1 MAEESLFRAVWRTNR
16 VAPLCILALLV
27 LNVLLY
33 GFVTRVVIPGVDNL
47 ERRYINTQ
55 TQVRELRQTGD
66 AQETP
71 QQVFARGTEDLKK
84 FWAAVPSRKEF
95 TALIGE
101 LFTLAEKARLG
112 INQVSYTPEENPERG
127 ILTYRLQFSVA
138 GDYGQ
143 IKKFV
148 YLLEQSRR
156 LIIIDELSLSTARG
170 DAGQEV
176 SLRIGLTTFF
186 KAREQ

>member
-1 MAEESLFRAVWRTNR
+1 MAEESLFRAAWRTNR

-33 GFVTRVVIPGVDNL
+33 GFVTRVVIPGVDTL
-47 ERRYINTQ
+47 ERRFINKQ
-55 TQVRELRQTGD
+55 AQVREIRQEGD
-66 AQETP
+66 ALETP
-71 QQVFARGTEDLKK
+71 QQVFAQGSEDLEK
-84 FWAAVPSRKEF
+84 FWATIPSKSEF

-101 LFTLAEKARLG
+101 LFSLADKAGLD
-112 INQVSYTPEENPERG
+112 INQVSYTPAENAEQG
-127 ILTYRLQFSVA
+127 VLTYGLQFSVA

-156 LIIIDELSLSTARG
+156 LIIIDELSLSSARG
-170 DAGQEV
+170 EGQEV
-176 SLRIGLTTFF
+176 SLRIRLTTYF
-186 KAREQ
+186 KAREK

>member
-1 MAEESLFRAVWRTNR
+1 MTEESLFRAAWRTSR
-16 VAPLCILALLV
+16 VAPLCILVLLV

-47 ERRYINTQ
+47 ERRFIHTQ
-55 TQVRELRQTGD
+55 TQVRELRQEGD
-66 AQETP
+66 VQETP
-71 QQVFARGTEDLKK
+71 QQVFARGTEDLDK
-84 FWAAVPSRKEF
+84 FWAAVPSKKEF
-95 TALIGE
+95 SALIGE
-101 LFTLAEKARLG
+101 LFSLADKAGLG

-127 ILTYRLQFSVA
+127 LLTYGLQFSVA
-138 GDYGQ
+138 GNYGQ

-156 LIIIDELSLSTARG
+156 LIIIDELSLSTTRG
-170 DAGQEV
+170 EGRQEV
-176 SLRIGLTTFF
+176 SLRIRLTTFF